1 VTHQEPRPGVWAKL
15 PITPKAI
22 LGGLLIG
29 MIAANVW
36 PILLL
41 KLGAL
46 SAAII
51 EVVLLGLYFWWFTG
65 AAPGPW
71 QAQRRE
77 GGRGGRLSG
86 AQWGW
91 GLLAAACFPVT
102 VWSAMVLLFR
112 IIPFPAAD
120 FHKGYDL
127 SFIPTLPLQWL
138 ACVISAL
145 SAGVCE
151 EMGFRGYMQRPIENR
166 HGPAVAIVISAMLFM
181 LLHLNKS
188 WSMMAMTPIVFGAG
202 VLLGVI
208 ARASGTMVF
217 NTLGHWFM
225 DIGLFAYFWVQIA
238 GTFHQR
244 PISETGLEPTV
255 FIEAGVFVVVVALL
269 LLACARLNHLK
280 ANLASAVPEHRPA
293 DLA

>member
-1 VTHQEPRPGVWAKL
+1 MTHQEPRPGVWARL
-15 PITPKAI
+15 PVTPKAI
-22 LGGLLIG
+22 VGGLLVG

-36 PILLL
+36 PVLLL
-41 KLGAL
+41 TLGAP
-46 SAAII
+46 SAAVI

-65 AAPGPW
+65 AASGPW
-71 QAQRRE
+71 RAQRRE
-77 GGRGGRLSG
+77 LGRGVRLSG
-86 AQWGW
+86 LQWGW
-91 GLLAAACFPVT
+91 GLLAAVCFPVT

-112 IIPFPAAD
+112 IIPYPAAD

-166 HGPAVAIVISAMLFM
+166 HGPVIAITISATLFM

-188 WSMMAMTPIVFGAG
+188 WALMAMTPIVFGAG

-255 FIEAGVFVVVVALL
+255 FVEASVFVAVLALL
-269 LLACARLNHLK
+269 LIACARL
-280 ANLASAVPEHRPA
+280 ARARSPEILMG
-293 DLA
+293 D